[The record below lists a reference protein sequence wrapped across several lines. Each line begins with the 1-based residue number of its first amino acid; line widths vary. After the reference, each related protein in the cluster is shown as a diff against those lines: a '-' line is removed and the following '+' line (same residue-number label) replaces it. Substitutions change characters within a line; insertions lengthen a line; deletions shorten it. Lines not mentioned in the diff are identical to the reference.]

1 MNLFVATLNVGNR
14 PLEPDQLNRWLRE
27 AKHCD
32 VCIVCLQEAHVV
44 TERHLERGKSVA
56 ALLAAGALAWPTW
69 GVSCCLAI
77 PYVCRQRRKRE
88 KRHEKE
94 KQEARALSNPS
105 LSPQQKR
112 ARVTLGSSRRIRDCL
127 HHLGFSVR
135 KKPSLA
141 WGQLRCFVQRL
152 VFFCRHGSPALPV
165 DRVDGAEA
173 RRWRRGCFSRR
184 VGSAVGSEVGSAV
197 GSAAGSEKTTVYA
210 GDTANAQAPRL
221 REARRQCSLKTPQGR
236 ARRRPRRQPGPGHR
250 RHGQQGRFGLNLRR
264 REGGLRHDV
273 HGDQRAFVCSRRP
286 LVSNSRPGRED
297 RGTPPRER
305 TNETQRSYAPMA
317 WRWTHKVLRS
327 LDGVGEIHNTHR
339 DKTKKNAGPPT
350 RASSTSAWTPSRR
363 S

>member
-1 MNLFVATLNVGNR
+1 MRNGSNGRTQPIERGNRSRSPSASFAAAAVLPHNSASSSFALQPTAQQMNLFVATLNVGNR

-94 KQEARALSNPS
+94 KAEARALSNPS

-141 WGQLRCFVQRL
+141 WGQLRY
-152 VFFCRHGSPALPV
+152 VFH
-165 DRVDGAEA
+165 DRVDGVTIHDT
-173 RRWRRGCFSRR
+173 GSSSSR
-184 VGSAVGSEVGSAV
+184 SA
-197 GSAAGSEKTTVYA
+197 
-210 GDTANAQAPRL
+210 
-221 REARRQCSLKTPQGR
+221 
-236 ARRRPRRQPGPGHR
+236 
-250 RHGQQGRFGLNLRR
+250 
-264 REGGLRHDV
+264 
-273 HGDQRAFVCSRRP
+273 
-286 LVSNSRPGRED
+286 
-297 RGTPPRER
+297 
-305 TNETQRSYAPMA
+305 
-317 WRWTHKVLRS
+317 
-327 LDGVGEIHNTHR
+327 
-339 DKTKKNAGPPT
+339 
-350 RASSTSAWTPSRR
+350 TSV
-363 S
+363 

>member
-88 KRHEKE
+88 ERHEKE
-94 KQEARALSNPS
+94 KAEARALSNPS

-141 WGQLRCFVQRL
+141 WGQLRCFAQRL
-152 VFFCRHGSPALPV
+152 FFFV
-165 DRVDGAEA
+165 
-173 RRWRRGCFSRR
+173 
-184 VGSAVGSEVGSAV
+184 
-197 GSAAGSEKTTVYA
+197 AAG
-210 GDTANAQAPRL
+210 
-221 REARRQCSLKTPQGR
+221 
-236 ARRRPRRQPGPGHR
+236 RRRSVGIASMAQRR
-250 RHGQQGRFGLNLRR
+250 
-264 REGGLRHDV
+264 
-273 HGDQRAFVCSRRP
+273 A
-286 LVSNSRPGRED
+286 
-297 RGTPPRER
+297 
-305 TNETQRSYAPMA
+305 
-317 WRWTHKVLRS
+317 
-327 LDGVGEIHNTHR
+327 DGV
-339 DKTKKNAGPPT
+339 
-350 RASSTSAWTPSRR
+350 
-363 S
+363 